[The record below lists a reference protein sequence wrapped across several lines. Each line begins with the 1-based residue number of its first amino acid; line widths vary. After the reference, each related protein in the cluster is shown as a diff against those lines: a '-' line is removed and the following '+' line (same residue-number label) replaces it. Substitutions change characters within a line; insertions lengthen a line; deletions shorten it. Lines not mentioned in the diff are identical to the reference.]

1 MLFTSEQVSYG
12 HPDKICDQISD
23 ALLDAYLSE
32 DKNSRVAIET
42 LIKNNY
48 ITVAGEVTSNTKV
61 DIEMV
66 IKNVL
71 SDIGLDNIDTYLITN
86 LIDKQSPDIAQ
97 GVDIGGAG
105 DQGIIFG
112 YATNET
118 PECMPLA
125 YMMATKALKKLK
137 ELKHPYLKQDAKAQV
152 TVNYTKDGIKV
163 DTFLIST
170 QHTEEI
176 QQKEIHNIVSE
187 IMRETAREYK
197 MNEDFKILVNPTG
210 RFVIGGSFGDCGVT
224 GRKIIADSYG
234 GYAKHGGGAY
244 SGKDFTKVDRSA
256 AYMAR
261 YLAKHLLKKFNLTE
275 SEVQLAYAIG
285 VAQPVSI
292 NVVAKGERV
301 PINEYLSY
309 YIERCFDLSPQGIIN
324 YLDLKNMKYY
334 ETSKYGHF
342 TNQNFNWEL
351 IK

>member
-12 HPDKICDQISD
+12 HPDKMCDQISD

-61 DIEMV
+61 DVDKV
-66 IKNVL
+66 IRNVL
-71 SDIGLDNIDTYLITN
+71 SDINLENVDTYQITN

-112 YATNET
+112 YAIDET
-118 PECMPLA
+118 PECLPLA
-125 YMMATKALKKLK
+125 YILATKALLKLK
-137 ELKHPYLKQDAKAQV
+137 ALNHPQLKQDAKSQV
-152 TVNYTKDGIKV
+152 TVDYTENGIKI

-176 QQKEIHNIVSE
+176 QQSEIYNIVSKV
-187 IMRETAREYK
+187 MKETAREYG

-234 GYAKHGGGAY
+234 GYAKHGGGAF
-244 SGKDFTKVDRSA
+244 SGKDYTKVDRSA

-261 YLAKHLLKKFNLTE
+261 YLAKHLLKRYNLKYC
-275 SEVQLAYAIG
+275 EVQLAYAIG
-285 VAQPVSI
+285 VAEPVSV
-292 NVVAKGERV
+292 NVEYVSNDKYYLKEIIDYV
-301 PINEYLSY
+301 NEN
-309 YIERCFDLSPQGIIN
+309 FDLSPKGIIN
-324 YLDLKNMKYY
+324 FLDLKNVKYY
-334 ETSKYGHF
+334 ETAKYGHF
-342 TNQNFNWEL
+342 TNQTFNWE
-351 IK
+351 KV